1 MALKED
7 NAQKELEC
15 YTKIIN
21 LFSKISKD
29 PISIETCKDKTITKI
44 MEKLKDPKNENW
56 LRNALIIL
64 LSLFDDNPA
73 DLYSNLGVNTKK
85 ISSNERK
92 NIFSELKK
100 EFVLKQHK
108 KKVNEILR
116 KIKD

>member
-1 MALKED
+1 MSLRED
-7 NAQKELEC
+7 DTQKELEC
-15 YTKIIN
+15 YTKIIK
-21 LFSKISKD
+21 LFLKINKD
-29 PISIETCKDKTITKI
+29 TTSIEIWKDKAIIKI
-44 MEKLKDPKNENW
+44 MQKLKDPKNENW

-64 LSLFDDNPA
+64 LSLFDNKPA